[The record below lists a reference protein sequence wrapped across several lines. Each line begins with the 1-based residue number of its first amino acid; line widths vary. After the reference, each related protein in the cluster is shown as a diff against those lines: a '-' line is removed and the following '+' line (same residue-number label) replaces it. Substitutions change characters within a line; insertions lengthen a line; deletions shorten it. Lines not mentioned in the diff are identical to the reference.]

1 MGNTL
6 HQLPLYTLDK
16 GLQKAI
22 LPPTEGVDED
32 DDFATKNKWA
42 YAQLVQ
48 VLDERSLQLIMSD
61 APDDGRKSLQTLRQH
76 YASTEKPRVLK
87 LYEELTTLRM
97 AADEDVTDYLIRAER
112 AATGLNA
119 AGENIT
125 DNLIIAMLL
134 K

>member
-1 MGNTL
+1 
-6 HQLPLYTLDK
+6 
-16 GLQKAI
+16 
-22 LPPTEGVDED
+22 
-32 DDFATKNKWA
+32 
-42 YAQLVQ
+42 
-48 VLDERSLQLIMSD
+48 
-61 APDDGRKSLQTLRQH
+61 
-76 YASTEKPRVLK
+76 
-87 LYEELTTLRM
+87 M

>member
-1 MGNTL
+1 VGNTL